1 MQIKNRK
8 TKETRE
14 VTQEGWDAIDKN
26 SLMKDWYIVAK
37 TKTPPEV
44 AALEAKKDT
53 AKVEADKKTTTT
65 TNGK

>member
-14 VTQEGWDAIDKN
+14 VTQEGWDAIEKN
-26 SLMKDWYIVAK
+26 SLMKDWFIVAK

-44 AALEAKKDT
+44 EAFESKKET
-53 AKVEADKKTTTT
+53 TKVEVDKKTAAT